1 VVQTATQPVTAA
13 AALSPA
19 LVVFDWDASRYGE
32 MRELSLAVVRDLVA
46 ARRPFASVS
55 LVPQGPG
62 FANQIVGQV
71 DPTLLERS
79 GTAGK
84 YGTSF
89 VNIGYRPGNEAAI
102 RNLRINQEQAVWGWR
117 GPGLDY
123 DYNYGYFLSAWDLTR
138 RAARLSDY
146 GLVVLL
152 VSDEA
157 NLRLWI
163 EQLSLQ
169 TTTPIVAAV
178 PASLRAA
185 VAPYRDPALAGFSP
199 ARLHSALF
207 GVQDAY
213 ALEQTR
219 IGAPRGPD
227 AAQERLTR
235 LLHTQSAVQFA
246 AALILL
252 AGFFY
257 YLYRWMNRPK
267 TPGVKRET

>member
-1 VVQTATQPVTAA
+1 VQTATQPLTATG
-13 AALSPA
+13 ALSPA
-19 LVVFDWDASRYGE
+19 LVVFDWEASRYGE
-32 MRELSLAVVRDLVA
+32 MRELSLAVVRDLA
-46 ARRPFASVS
+46 GARRPFVSVS

-62 FANQIVGQV
+62 FANQIVREV
-71 DPTLLERS
+71 DPSLLERS
-79 GTAGK
+79 GTAGR

-102 RNLRINQEQAVWGWR
+102 RGLAANREQAIWGWR
-117 GPGLDY
+117 GAELEY
-123 DYNYGYFLSAWDLTR
+123 DYNYRYFLNAWDLTR
-138 RAARLSDY
+138 RASRLSDY

-152 VSDEA
+152 VSDES

-169 TTTPIVAAV
+169 TNTPIVAAV

-185 VAPYRDPALAGFSP
+185 VAPYRDPALARFSP
-199 ARLHSALF
+199 ARLQSALF
-207 GVQDAY
+207 GVQDAHR
-213 ALEQTR
+213 LEQAR

-257 YLYRWMNRPK
+257 YLYRWMNRPR
-267 TPGVKRET
+267 TPGGRRDA